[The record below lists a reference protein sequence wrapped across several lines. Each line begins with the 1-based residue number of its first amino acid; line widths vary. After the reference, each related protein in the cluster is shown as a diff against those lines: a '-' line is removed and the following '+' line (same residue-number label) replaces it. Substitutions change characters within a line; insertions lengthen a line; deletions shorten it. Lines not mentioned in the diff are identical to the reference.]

1 MRILLAHNYY
11 VFAGGEDTVFAAE
24 QVLLRQ
30 HGHEVSAYIEHNRRI
45 AGIHRLAAAG
55 QCIWSWTSQHNLQW
69 VLGDGPWDVVHF
81 HNIFPLISPSA
92 YYVCRQLR
100 IPVVQTVHNYRL
112 LCPAATLF
120 RNGKPCEDCLGKT
133 IYWPG
138 ALHGCYRGSYM
149 QSAVAAAMVAVHRL
163 LRTWQEQV
171 DVYIAP
177 TEFVR
182 DKLIEGGFPE
192 DRIVVKPNFVHPD
205 PGIAKHREDYAL
217 FVGRLVPE
225 KGLSTLLAAWEKV
238 GDIPL
243 KIAGEGPLLGEIT
256 TWIRQ
261 RRLQHVELLGQLSRP
276 DLHEVLR
283 KARVLIFPSAWYEPF
298 GMILA
303 EAFACGVPAIASRLG
318 AMAEIVHDGQTGLH
332 FTPGDPSDLAAKVL
346 WAFTHPELLEQMA
359 RRARSTFESK
369 YHAEENYEM
378 LRNIYQIAMERAHK
392 WT

>member
-1 MRILLAHNYY
+1 MRLLLVHNYY
-11 VFAGGEDTVFAAE
+11 RFGGGEDTVFAAE
-24 QVLLRQ
+24 QALLRQ
-30 HGHEVSAYIEHNRRI
+30 HGHEVSEYVEDNRRI
-45 AGIHRLAAAG
+45 AEMPRLAAVG
-55 QCIWSWTSQHNLQW
+55 QCIWSWTSQYNLQR
-69 VLGDGPWDVVHF
+69 VLGDEPWDVVHF
-81 HNIFPLISPSA
+81 HNTFPLISPSA

-120 RNGKPCEDCLGKT
+120 RNGRPCEDCLGKT

-138 ALHGCYRGSYM
+138 ALHSCYRGSYA
-149 QSAVAAAMVAVHRL
+149 QSAVAAAMVALHRI

-182 DKLIEGGFPE
+182 NKLIEGGFPK
-192 DRIVVKPNFVHPD
+192 DRIAVKPHFVHPD
-205 PGIAKHREDYAL
+205 PGIAKHQEDYAL

-238 GDIPL
+238 GDIRL
-243 KIAGEGPLLGEIT
+243 KIAGEGPLLEEIMT
-256 TWIRQ
+256 RIRQ
-261 RRLQHVELLGQLSRP
+261 RRLRHVELLGQLPRP
-276 DLHEVLR
+276 DVHEVLR
-283 KARVLIFPSAWYEPF
+283 KARVLIFPSTWYEPF

-332 FTPGDPSDLAAKVL
+332 FAPGDPNDLAAKVL
-346 WAFTHPELLEQMA
+346 WAFTHPERLEQMA
-359 RRARSTFESK
+359 HRARYTFESK
-369 YHAEENYEM
+369 YRAEENYEM
-378 LRNIYQIAMERAHK
+378 LRSIYQIAIERAHK

>member
-1 MRILLAHNYY
+1 MQILLAHNYY
-11 VFAGGEDTVFAAE
+11 VFGGGEDTVFAAE
-24 QVLLRQ
+24 KALLCQ
-30 HGHEVSAYIEHNRRI
+30 HGHEVREYVEDNRRI
-45 AGIHRLAAAG
+45 TGMHRLAVAG
-55 QCIWSWTSQHNLQW
+55 QSLWSWTSQHNLQRI
-69 VLGDGPWDVVHF
+69 LCDGAWDVVHF

-92 YYVCRQLR
+92 YYICHRQR

-120 RNGKPCEDCLGKT
+120 RDGRPCEDCLGKT
-133 IYWPG
+133 LYWPG
-138 ALHGCYRGSYM
+138 VLHGCYRGSYT

-171 DVYIAP
+171 DVYVAL
-177 TEFVR
+177 TEFIR
-182 DKLIEGGFPE
+182 GKLIEGGPE
-192 DRIVVKPNFVHPD
+192 DRIVVKPNFVHHD

-225 KGLSTLLAAWEKV
+225 KGVRTLLAAWEKV

-243 KIAGEGPLLGEIT
+243 KIAGEGPLLEEMR
-256 TWIRQ
+256 TWIGQ
-261 RRLQHVELLGQLSRP
+261 RGLQHVELLGQLSRP
-276 DLHEVLR
+276 DVYEVLR
-283 KARVLIFPSAWYEPF
+283 EARVLIFPSAWSEPF

-346 WAFTHPELLEQMA
+346 WAFTHPELVEQMVH
-359 RRARSTFESK
+359 RARHTFESN
-369 YHAEENYEM
+369 YHAEEN
-378 LRNIYQIAMERAHK
+378 
-392 WT
+392 